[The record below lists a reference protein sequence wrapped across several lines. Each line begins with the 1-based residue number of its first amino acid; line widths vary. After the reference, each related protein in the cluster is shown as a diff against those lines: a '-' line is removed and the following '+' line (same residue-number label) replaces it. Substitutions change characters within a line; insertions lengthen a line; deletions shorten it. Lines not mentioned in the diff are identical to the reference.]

1 MAVILYLASLVLPR
15 KFWISCLV
23 FGFNYPTNAT
33 GLQRFARWKPWFQ
46 RAGKFWERKYQV
58 QVQGGSRLRALCQAD
73 DRFQVGSRKNL
84 APYSERDYD
93 CSQPGAEQIRFFRH
107 AIPVWHLSDSPDTWQ
122 GLPG

>member
-1 MAVILYLASLVLPR
+1 MEALVPARRQILGKKVPSSGSVE
-15 KFWISCLV
+15 S
-23 FGFNYPTNAT
+23 
-33 GLQRFARWKPWFQ
+33 RFK
-46 RAGKFWERKYQV
+46 
-58 QVQGGSRLRALCQAD
+58 SLCQAD

-93 CSQPGAEQIRFFRH
+93 CSQPGAEQIRFFRR